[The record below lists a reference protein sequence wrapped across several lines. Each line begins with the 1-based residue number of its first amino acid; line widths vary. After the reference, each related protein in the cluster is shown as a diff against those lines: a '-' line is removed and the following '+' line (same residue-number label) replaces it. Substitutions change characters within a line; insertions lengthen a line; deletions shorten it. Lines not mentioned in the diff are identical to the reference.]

1 MDWVGTLALLLGLL
15 FGLLATG
22 LPVAFAFMAV
32 NLLGVYL
39 FMGGVAGLDA
49 LVRSILASLTVF
61 TLVPIPLF
69 VLMGSLLFHS
79 GLAARSID
87 AVAKWMGRV
96 PGRLS
101 MIALSSGVLFAAVS
115 GSTIGNTA
123 LLGSMLLPE
132 MRERGYSKELSMGP
146 IMAAGGLAM
155 LIPPSALA
163 VVYGSIANVSIGQLL
178 IAGIV
183 PGLLLAS
190 LYTLYTVGRA
200 YLRPADAP
208 GYEIEATTLRERLR
222 SALVDVAPL
231 GGLIFL
237 VVGLIFL
244 GVATPTEAAALGT
257 VGAAFLI
264 VIYRRFNWK
273 LLRAAMEDTLSITG
287 MTFLIISGSQAYSQ
301 LLSFSGASRGLI
313 RTVEGLDVSPLGI
326 LLLMQL
332 IVLVLGCF
340 MDQISIMML
349 TIPLYSPIVALLGFD
364 PLWFAVLML
373 VNLEVALTT
382 PPFGLLLFVMKGAA
396 PADTT
401 MGDVYRAAAPYIL
414 CNLIL
419 MAILIAFPIL
429 VTWLPGLMS

>member
-1 MDWVGTLALLLGLL
+1 
-15 FGLLATG
+15 
-22 LPVAFAFMAV
+22 
-32 NLLGVYL
+32 
-39 FMGGVAGLDA
+39 
-49 LVRSILASLTVF
+49 
-61 TLVPIPLF
+61 
-69 VLMGSLLFHS
+69 
-79 GLAARSID
+79 
-87 AVAKWMGRV
+87 
-96 PGRLS
+96 
-101 MIALSSGVLFAAVS
+101 
-115 GSTIGNTA
+115 
-123 LLGSMLLPE
+123 
-132 MRERGYSKELSMGP
+132 
-146 IMAAGGLAM
+146 
-155 LIPPSALA
+155 
-163 VVYGSIANVSIGQLL
+163 
-178 IAGIV
+178 
-183 PGLLLAS
+183 
-190 LYTLYTVGRA
+190 
-200 YLRPADAP
+200 
-208 GYEIEATTLRERLR
+208 RERLR

-382 PPFGLLLFVMKGAA
+382 PP
-396 PADTT
+396 
-401 MGDVYRAAAPYIL
+401 
-414 CNLIL
+414 
-419 MAILIAFPIL
+419 
-429 VTWLPGLMS
+429 